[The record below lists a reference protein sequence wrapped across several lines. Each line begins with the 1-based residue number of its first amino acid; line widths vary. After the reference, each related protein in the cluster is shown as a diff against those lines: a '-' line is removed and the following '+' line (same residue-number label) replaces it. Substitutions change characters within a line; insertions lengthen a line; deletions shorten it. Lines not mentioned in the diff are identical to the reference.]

1 MDFESM
7 TLEELEAYNIELSN
21 EIASI
26 KQTQRQMAAF
36 IDAKRAERAALALV
50 SSMSDAERAALAQV
64 IGVQPAGVGAKAIKT
79 GVN

>member
-36 IDAKRAERAALALV
+36 IDAKRAERAALELV
-50 SSMSDAERAALAQV
+50 NSMSDAERAALAQV
-64 IGVQPAGVGAKAIKT
+64 IGVQTAGVGAKAIKT